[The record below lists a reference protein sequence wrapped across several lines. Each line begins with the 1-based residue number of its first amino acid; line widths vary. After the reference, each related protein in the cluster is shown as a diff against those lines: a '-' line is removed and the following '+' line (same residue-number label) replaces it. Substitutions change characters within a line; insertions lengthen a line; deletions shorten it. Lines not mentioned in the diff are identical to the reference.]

1 MTVNV
6 TTPLEF
12 VVPLAGVTIEFP
24 VAATRLTVFPDTPCP
39 PSSISVT
46 VMVEEV
52 VLSAATVVGLATTVE
67 LVALTGT
74 TVRVVAVDE
83 LLKLLLLDALPVTAK
98 TGLV

>member
-1 MTVNV
+1 MKKT
-6 TTPLEF
+6 
-12 VVPLAGVTIEFP
+12 
-24 VAATRLTVFPDTPCP
+24 
-39 PSSISVT
+39 
-46 VMVEEV
+46 
-52 VLSAATVVGLATTVE
+52 ATVVGLATTVE